1 MLPYYLFELFRGLS
15 SGHKHLLGMLS
26 QTYTHARCKQEAIN
40 SLLQWLGVEIQRFQV
55 EVADIG
61 KRLDQFVAG
70 CMPEVSRERVKE
82 LIAAGAV
89 LTAGTAQKASYR
101 LKGGE
106 AIEIVGESRRPPIK
120 AEAEDIEIEV
130 VLDDPEFAVV
140 NKPAGMSVHA
150 GAGDLSHSR
159 GTLVN
164 AMLHRF
170 MTLSSGSGDELRPGI
185 VHRLDRETSGLVI
198 IAKTDLAHR
207 RLAEQFQQRTINKT
221 YLALVHGAMQASSG
235 TISYAIARDPVRRRR
250 MRAVRESGVQ
260 GARHA
265 VSHYRVLEKIESEF
279 GVFSFLA
286 VQIETG
292 RTHQIRVHL
301 SALRHPIVGD
311 SMYGAAAELRS
322 QSHSGEV
329 LNLGRN
335 FLHAAELEF
344 DHPSTGDR
352 IKVIAPLPGDLERLL
367 SQLRKVH
374 SR

>member
-1 MLPYYLFELFRGLS
+1 M
-15 SGHKHLLGMLS
+15 
-26 QTYTHARCKQEAIN
+26 
-40 SLLQWLGVEIQRFQV
+40 
-55 EVADIG
+55 
-61 KRLDQFVAG
+61 DQFVAG